1 MDSFGASFFPN
12 SVPAGPLGTNI
23 RDIASHCRALLRECS
38 KLPNLKEDEWAENR
52 LAEFSL
58 WAANSGVFGGDRASL
73 DARLALQPEVIDVFI
88 SLLTVLSERLTQCQ
102 YYGNGD
108 FPAVNDEYKP
118 QTSSEEE
125 NEADKQDA
133 ELEVSE
139 SEDEPESSE
148 HERLASPEDIPRA
161 FSPWSDDSDLSTDSD
176 QDSRDA
182 CSPAITN
189 SFLDGPKVD
198 VAQVIDHLA
207 RLSLAIRKAG
217 SSSRTHKAD
226 RRFNADN
233 QPAFR
238 RHLNVVVL
246 ARGMEAGRSDYV
258 INPNNLTA
266 IQDRLIIANL
276 RRRNR
281 FLYAQRHARK
291 LAAEAEPQN
300 APQEYDMPMMVEDHG
315 EPEPAEK
322 MTTEPEEQAYDP
334 IETLDQVVVETALE
348 PVVET
353 QPPIL
358 SATSASGMTQAI
370 DPGFIHNVTP
380 SQVAKTEITTTSA
393 KIAYPKPPAMPL
405 GMRHFKCPCCCQALP
420 EMYRQPSLW
429 KKHLMT
435 DIVPYTCI
443 IDDCPTPDR
452 LFVTRAEWDQHTRN
466 DHQKCWQ
473 CLPCTTVGKA
483 PLVFPSVEA
492 FMEHLRV
499 VHSSTINE
507 EQYSTLI
514 PESAIPVPAGISC
527 CPLCNSNG
535 PADSP
540 VLLNHI
546 AEHLHSFALRSLPWP
561 GRESLHT
568 NLDEQDD
575 DDDDP
580 DDLDDGDHDAYN
592 YFLYNDYFDQ
602 GSEVASRQYNLT
614 SGSNRD
620 SDGLPSLHSSQ
631 ASERPVTPSDKG
643 SEVADD
649 TSQTPD
655 YDLIVEP
662 GEPRP
667 IIEAS
672 YDESRGTPIELVPSA
687 KSLPEVVQGPIR
699 MPGLYEPGVLINLAS
714 LLPLKGDGKWRR
726 YAEDHLPEVVEGEWP
741 QKCARRFPHD
751 TDILEVIRL
760 GELMLNCMQMN
771 YKRKA
776 EEEGP
781 DSQPS
786 NQFFPYSA
794 NRSPIQGF
802 PAKVAELE
810 DQGNLMEAILWQTDA
825 VNHFRDE
832 LGFAHYYLIKNV
844 DKLAEMHWDA
854 WNKEEAD
861 AFLSKEVEIFID
873 NVGIRDFQ
881 DPVWTIDGAY
891 DLAMVCVKYRL
902 ASLGNKLFNR
912 LIDGFER
919 ESKQLKDGTQHTKA
933 AQEKYSDF
941 LKDQNLWEE
950 IVVMERN
957 WLARLNA
964 DPNLE
969 LDTTGALSRLAHALR
984 QTHQIQEAEMIDKKI
999 KAIRLFE
1006 QKRLPYQIEALR
1018 MLEQIRRAEIKAWGP
1033 WNHASLQTLTYL
1045 FRFYRYM
1052 GHVDDA
1058 IGAAQELIICSKKIW
1073 GERGFAFIGA
1083 VKELADCY
1091 SFSYQR
1097 EKAAQATDLY
1107 NWLKVKDL
1115 DGDLVKETKPHLD
1128 LGPENLDK
1136 RAPRSYARPDMAAAG
1151 LAIAELADTSLD
1163 HGNSAPSGPAK
1174 GVPAS
1179 EPRGMAAR
1187 LPIAELVDTNLD
1199 HGNSTPSGPAKGVP
1213 TSERRGMAA
1222 GFSKALRLW
1231 RRDKPSGQ

>member
-12 SVPAGPLGTNI
+12 SAPTGPLGTNI
-23 RDIASHCRALLRECS
+23 RDIALNCRALLRECS
-38 KLPNLKEDEWAENR
+38 KLPILKEDEWAENR
-52 LAEFSL
+52 LAEFNL

-102 YYGNGD
+102 YFGNGD
-108 FPAVNDEYKP
+108 FPAVNDECKP
-118 QTSSEEE
+118 QYNSEEE

-139 SEDEPESSE
+139 SEDEPESPE
-148 HERLASPEDIPRA
+148 HGRLASPEDIPRA

-182 CSPAITN
+182 CSPVITN

-226 RRFNADN
+226 RRFNADD

-246 ARGMEAGRSDYV
+246 ARGTEAGRSDYV

-300 APQEYDMPMMVEDHG
+300 APQEYQLEDDMPIRVQ
-315 EPEPAEK
+315 EPEPEEK
-322 MTTEPEEQAYDP
+322 IITEPEEQASDP
-334 IETLDQVVVETALE
+334 IETLAQVVVETALE

-393 KIAYPKPPAMPL
+393 KIAYPKPPVIPL
-405 GMRHFKCPCCCQALP
+405 GMRQFKCPCCCQALP

-435 DIVPYTCI
+435 DIAPYTCI

-561 GRESLHT
+561 GREPLST

-592 YFLYNDYFDQ
+592 YFRYNDYFDQ

-631 ASERPVTPSDKG
+631 ASERPATPSDKG
-643 SEVADD
+643 SEVLDD

-655 YDLIVEP
+655 YDPMVEL

-672 YDESRGTPIELVPSA
+672 YDESRGTPIELMTSTH
-687 KSLPEVVQGPIR
+687 SLPEVVQGPIK
-699 MPGLYEPGVLINLAS
+699 LYALARGPTEIYESGVLFNLAS
-714 LLPLKGDGKWRR
+714 LIPPIKYGNGRQE
-726 YAEDHLPEVVEGEWP
+726 AQDHLPEVVEGEWP
-741 QKCARRFPHD
+741 QKCARRFPSD
-751 TDILEVIRL
+751 TDDPEVTWL
-760 GELMLNCMQMN
+760 GELMLNCMQIN

-776 EEEGP
+776 MEEGP
-781 DSQPS
+781 DSQLR
-786 NQFFPYSA
+786 FFLLPA
-794 NRSPIQGF
+794 NHSPIPIQGF

-832 LGFAHYYLIKNV
+832 LGFAHYHFIENV

-854 WNKEEAD
+854 RNTEEAD
-861 AFLSKEVEIFID
+861 AFLSKEVDNFID
-873 NVGIRDFQ
+873 NVGVRDFQ
-881 DPVWTIDGAY
+881 DPVWIIDGAY
-891 DLAMVCVKYRL
+891 DLATVCAKYRL

-912 LIDGFER
+912 LIDAFEQ
-919 ESKQLKDGTQHTKA
+919 ESKQLEDGTQHAGA
-933 AQEKYSDF
+933 ARWKYLEF
-941 LKDQNLWEE
+941 LRDQNPWE
-950 IVVMERN
+950 VK
-957 WLARLNA
+957 A
-964 DPNLE
+964 DPHLE
-969 LDTTGALSRLAHALR
+969 LDTTEAPSRLDHALH
-984 QTHQIQEAEMIDKKI
+984 QTHHIQEAEIIDTKI
-999 KAIRLFE
+999 KAMGLFK
-1006 QKRLPYQIEALR
+1006 QKRRPQQIEALR
-1018 MLEQIRRAEIKAWGP
+1018 MLERIRRAEIEASGP
-1033 WNHASLQTLTYL
+1033 WNHASLSTLTCL
-1045 FRFYRYM
+1045 FRFYRDM
-1052 GHVDDA
+1052 GLSDDA
-1058 IGAAQELIICSKKIW
+1058 IGAAQELVICNQKIR
-1073 GERGFAFIGA
+1073 GERGFASIVA
-1083 VKELADCY
+1083 VKELKDYY
-1091 SFSYQR
+1091 SILFEW
-1097 EKAAQATDLY
+1097 EKAEQARDFY
-1107 NWLKVKDL
+1107 NWLNVKDN
-1115 DGDLVKETKPHLD
+1115 DVDLVKETKPHLD
-1128 LGPENLDK
+1128 LGPEDLDE
-1136 RAPRSYARPDMAAAG
+1136 RVPRLYARPDMAAAG
-1151 LAIAELADTSLD
+1151 LTIAELSDTSLD

-1179 EPRGMAAR
+1179 E
-1187 LPIAELVDTNLD
+1187 
-1199 HGNSTPSGPAKGVP
+1199 
-1213 TSERRGMAA
+1213 RRGMAV
-1222 GFSKALRLW
+1222 GFSKALRLR
-1231 RRDKPSGQ
+1231 RRDKPSDQ